1 MLTKLNSFT
10 LANQHQKTIRV
21 LRKIRLNKLLVLVEC
36 GTRSWQKMRLPRKS
50 KKMAR
55 RRDIVARI
63 EIKSRVH
70 VTKYISSNLAV
81 SVNPF
86 DTFQKNCEEPIVGK
100 GIHQMMFFVEK
111 TNEFEV
117 KIDQLC

>member
-1 MLTKLNSFT
+1 
-10 LANQHQKTIRV
+10 
-21 LRKIRLNKLLVLVEC
+21 
-36 GTRSWQKMRLPRKS
+36 
-50 KKMAR
+50 MAR

-70 VTKYISSNLAV
+70 VTRYISSNLAV

-86 DTFQKNCEEPIVGK
+86 DTFQKNWEEPIVGK
-100 GIHQMMFFVEK
+100 GIHQVMFFVEK